1 LENRTG
7 QPVSGSVLLQCAKR
21 FMARQAGSWRTH
33 GRMSVWQTPPTR
45 DLRQRKSAHFTHFRI
60 RRTRTFRKQAA
71 RRASGYRQGTAP
83 AGRHRKPEIAEILA
97 SAFRPPRYLR
107 FSAAEIERAAMRSQV
122 AWVGQHSRIQ
132 QISNECSTFVPT
144 SQPLSESVIDAMRTR
159 PRLDHPP
166 DELLGSRFLPL
177 DARPRWH
184 STPSFAA

>member
-1 LENRTG
+1 MSSRARAWRTG
-7 QPVSGSVLLQCAKR
+7 QATPVSGSVLLQCAKR

-83 AGRHRKPEIAEILA
+83 VGRHRKPEIAEILA

-132 QISNECSTFVPT
+132 QISNEFDVS
-144 SQPLSESVIDAMRTR
+144 SQPLSESVIYSMRTR
-159 PRLDHPP
+159 P
-166 DELLGSRFLPL
+166 
-177 DARPRWH
+177 
-184 STPSFAA
+184 